1 MKSTPFRFG
10 IDTLCGQHAD
20 WLKGRRVALVANP
33 ASRSVSLAPS
43 ANLLVESGVN
53 LVGLFGPEHGYNGR
67 ANAGEAVANARHPEL
82 HIPVYSL
89 YGHTR
94 KPTAAMLKDV
104 DVLVFDLQDLG
115 ARPYTFVSTLRYL
128 LEAAAERGKTVVV
141 ADRPSPLAA
150 VVDGPMLDPAFESFV
165 GMVPAPVVYGMT
177 PGETAC
183 WLKNDLKLD
192 LDLHVAPVTGY
203 QRNSEPTEACA
214 EWVPPSPAIL
224 SRQCALC
231 FPITVFLEALPAID
245 HGRGTDAPFQ
255 HIGAPWLDSE
265 ALCRDLQQMDFPG
278 IEFTPGPYRAMT
290 GAYKG
295 KTVKGVTI
303 RVIDASMYL
312 PVQTAVGLIGAI
324 QQRHGREALWQ
335 HAETREKFFDQL
347 MGTDSVR
354 RAIQGGRSLVEMTPV
369 WALQSADFWENRKA
383 CLLY

>member
-10 IDTLCGQHAD
+10 IDTLCSRHAD
-20 WLKGRRVALVANP
+20 WLKGRRVALVAHP
-33 ASRSVSLAPS
+33 ASRSISLAPS

-89 YGHTR
+89 YGPTR
-94 KPTAAMLKDV
+94 KPSADMLKDV
-104 DVLVFDLQDLG
+104 DVIVFDLQDLG

-128 LEAAAERGKTVVV
+128 LEAAAEHEKTVVV

-165 GMVPAPVVYGMT
+165 GMIRTPVVYGMT
-177 PGETAC
+177 SGETAR

-192 LDLHVAPVTGY
+192 VDLRVAPVSGY
-203 QRNSEPTEACA
+203 QRASASTAEGA

-255 HIGAPWLDSE
+255 YIGAPRLDSE
-265 ALCRDLQQMDFPG
+265 TLCRDFQQMDFPG
-278 IEFTPGPYRAMT
+278 VEFTPGPYRAMT

-295 KTVKGVTI
+295 QTLNGIHI
-303 RVIDASMYL
+303 RVTDASLYL
-312 PVQTAVGLIGAI
+312 PVQTAVGLISAI
-324 QQRHGREALWQ
+324 QQRHGRDALWQ
-335 HAETREKFFDQL
+335 HEGTRENFFDQL

-354 RAIQGGRSLVEMTPV
+354 RAIQTGRSRVEMTPV
-369 WALQSADFWENRKA
+369 WALQSADFWETRKA